1 MSFIIDE
8 NGQSIVEYALVLGL
22 IAIVSLVVLL
32 AFGPKIRNMFNDAN
46 NAADKAA

>member
-1 MSFIIDE
+1 MSFFIDE

-32 AFGPKIRNMFNDAN
+32 AFGPKIRNVFNGANDAV
-46 NAADKAA
+46 DKAK